1 MWRRIGIFALLFS
14 VPTFAAGDWLQFRG
28 PGGLGVAAEK
38 NLPIT
43 WSDSTNLLWKTALPG
58 HGSSSPI
65 VVGNKIFV
73 TCYSGYG
80 LDPNDPGDITK
91 LKRHLVCL
99 DQQGKILWTRDVV
112 TDAADAPFAG
122 SFITKHGYASGTPAS
137 DGKAVYCFFGV
148 AGVVAFD
155 LDGKQLWR
163 SSVGVG
169 TNSWGSGSSPIVAGD
184 LVIVNAAIESGSLVA
199 LNRSDGNKAWEQNG
213 MVRSWVTPLVI
224 DAKGRPEV
232 VVSIEN
238 RLLAFDPKSGKELWN
253 CEGLADYVCPS
264 LTAHNGVVFAIG
276 ARDNTAIAVRA
287 GGTGDVT
294 KTNLLWT
301 LNRGSN
307 VSSPVYHD
315 GYLYW
320 ASESRGVV
328 YCVDVKSGKL
338 KYEERLDPDAD
349 LIYASAFLGDGRIY
363 YVSRNQGTY
372 VIDAKPEFKQIA
384 HNTFANDTSVFNGSP
399 APMAGKLLLR
409 SNRYLYCVG
418 KKQ

>member
-1 MWRRIGIFALLFS
+1 MWRRIGIAALLLIL
-14 VPTFAAGDWLQFRG
+14 PTVAAADWLQFRG
-28 PGGLGVAAEK
+28 PGGLGVAPDK

-58 HGSSSPI
+58 PGSSSPI
-65 VVGNKIFV
+65 VVGKRIFV

-80 LDPNDPGDITK
+80 LDPNNPGDITK

-122 SFITKHGYASGTPAS
+122 SFITQHGYVSGTPAS

-163 SSVGVG
+163 TSVGVG
-169 TNSWGSGSSPIVAGD
+169 AYDWGSGSSPVLAGD
-184 LVIVNAAIESGSLVA
+184 HVIVNASIESGSLVA
-199 LNRSDGNKAWEQNG
+199 LNKSDGNKVWEQKV
-213 MVRSWVTPLVI
+213 MKWSWVTPLVI

-232 VVSIEN
+232 VVSVEN
-238 RLLAFDPKSGKELWN
+238 HLLAFDPKSGQELWN

-264 LTAHNGVVFAIG
+264 LTAHDGVVFAIG

-287 GGTGDVT
+287 GGAGDVT
-294 KTNLLWT
+294 KANLLWT
-301 LNRGSN
+301 LKRGSN

-328 YCVDVKSGKL
+328 YCADARSGKL

-372 VIDAKPEFKQIA
+372 VVEAKPEFKQIA

-399 APMAGKLLLR
+399 APMAGNLLLR

-418 KKQ
+418 KNR

>member
-1 MWRRIGIFALLFS
+1 MCRRIGILALLFL

-28 PGGLGVAAEK
+28 PGGLGVAADK

-43 WSDSTNLLWKTALPG
+43 WSDSANLLWKTALPG
-58 HGSSSPI
+58 PGSSSPI

-73 TCYSGYG
+73 TCYTGYG
-80 LDPNDPGDITK
+80 LEANDPGAIAK

-112 TDAADAPFAG
+112 TDAADAPFVG
-122 SFITKHGYASGTPAS
+122 SFITKHGYASSTPVS
-137 DGKAVYCFFGV
+137 DGKAIYCFFGV

-163 SSVGVG
+163 ISVGAG
-169 TNSWGSGSSPIVAGD
+169 TNDWGSGSSPVLGGD
-184 LVIVNAAIESGSLVA
+184 HVIVNAAVESGALVA
-199 LNRSDGNKAWEQNG
+199 LNKSDGNKAWEQNG

-264 LTAHNGVVFAIG
+264 LTAYDGVVFAIG

-320 ASESRGVV
+320 ASDNRGVV
-328 YCVDVKSGKL
+328 YCADAKSGKL

-372 VIDAKPEFKQIA
+372 VVDAKPEFKQIA